1 MSKNINGGWVR
12 GTMHYAIVRNQKP
25 KKRSMNYSITQI
37 ALCKL
42 RCKDTAYFSLVQI
55 IVEKNST

>member
-1 MSKNINGGWVR
+1 MSKKHKWRLGE

-25 KKRSMNYSITQI
+25 KKRSINYSITQI

-42 RCKDTAYFSLVQI
+42 RCKDTAYFSLV
-55 IVEKNST
+55 